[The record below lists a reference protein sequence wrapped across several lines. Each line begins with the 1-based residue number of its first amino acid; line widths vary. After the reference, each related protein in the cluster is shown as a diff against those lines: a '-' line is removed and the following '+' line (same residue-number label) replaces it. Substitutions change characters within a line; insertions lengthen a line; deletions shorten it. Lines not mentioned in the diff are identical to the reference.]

1 MMRLGPLAAIIMLM
15 LLAACVR
22 NGTPAPLTFPGGQEG
37 RSGSGQASVK
47 TTPAPKPGRPKSTSA
62 PAATPGH
69 NPLPADS
76 QASPPPAAPS
86 PAPNAPNT
94 PDTSATAAVATHAQP
109 PAQIVVSKGDTVY
122 TISRQY
128 NVPVRSII
136 DANDLDP
143 PFQLVAGTTL
153 NLPQEHF
160 YTVQQGDTLYGI
172 SRNYGVEV
180 STLASL
186 NRMTEPYTLQTG
198 QTLELPPSVEPPA
211 PTPDTKPEVPGSSP
225 PPNKPQEA
233 AQPPPPPANIKPIPA
248 RVGKGFDWP
257 IQGRIIE
264 RYGTGPNGTHNDG
277 INIAAR
283 AGEPVRAADA
293 GTIAYAGN
301 ELRGYGNL
309 ILIKHAGGYM
319 TAYAHNS
326 QLLVRRGDVVK
337 RGQEIAK
344 AGATGTVDIP
354 QVHFEIRKGTTTI
367 DPISLLPSIHASVN

>member
-1 MMRLGPLAAIIMLM
+1 MMRLVPLAAIIMLM
-15 LLAACVR
+15 LLAACAR
-22 NGTPAPLTFPGGQEG
+22 NGPPAPLTFPGGQG
-37 RSGSGQASVK
+37 GQSGSGQESAR
-47 TTPAPKPGRPKSTSA
+47 TTPAAKPARPKSTSA
-62 PAATPGH
+62 PAATSGH

-76 QASPPPAAPS
+76 EVPPPPPPAPPS
-86 PAPNAPNT
+86 APNAPNAS
-94 PDTSATAAVATHAQP
+94 PATAAHPQP
-109 PAQIVVSKGDTVY
+109 PAQIVVSK
-122 TISRQY
+122 
-128 NVPVRSII
+128 
-136 DANDLDP
+136 DP

-186 NRMTEPYTLQTG
+186 NRLSEPYTLQSG

-211 PTPDTKPEVPGSSP
+211 PAPDTKPEVPGSSP
-225 PPNKPQEA
+225 PPNKPAET
-233 AQPPPPPANIKPIPA
+233 AQTAPPPASDKPIPP

-277 INIAAR
+277 INIAAH

-344 AGATGTVDIP
+344 AGSTGTVDTP
-354 QVHFEIRKGTTTI
+354 QVHFEIRKGTRTV
-367 DPISLLPSIHASVN
+367 DPVGLLPSLRASAN